1 MHIND
6 ALNKTVS
13 AFEDVDSSMA
23 GAFDAN
29 TLASVR
35 QDLNMA
41 NAEFEEMNQTIQQN
55 ERQQD
60 RFNQEIEQ
68 GANSAGRLTKRIVG
82 ALGAYASLMGFKQT
96 LNLSDDLVQ
105 TQARLNMMNDGLQST
120 EELQDM
126 IFASAERSRG
136 SYLATAD
143 VVAKLGQ
150 RAGDAFASNQET
162 IAFAE
167 NLNKMFVVAGA
178 SQEEMNSAS
187 LQLTQAL
194 GSGVLRGEE
203 LNAVF
208 ESAPNVIQAIADYM
222 DVPIGQIRNMASEG
236 EITADIVKSAMLSAT
251 DDINS
256 QFEQMPM
263 TFNQV
268 WMSFKNN
275 ALIAFEPILARLSDM
290 ANSEQFQTMAQN
302 MVGALVLVANA
313 ALGLLDIMASIN
325 QFVTDNWSYIEPVIV
340 GIAVAFGLYTAALVA
355 YNTVQAVTNFL
366 QGIAALK
373 ASVLA
378 AATMLQSGATFT
390 ATTAQHGLNAALL
403 ASPYTWIII
412 MIAAVIGA
420 LYLGGAALNKFA
432 GTSISATGI
441 IAGTFAVLGANIY
454 NMLVAMANHFWTVA
468 EYLVNVWKNP
478 IYSVKRLF
486 AGLAS
491 NVLDMAIAITSGFDK
506 TATSIGNA
514 FIAGANKAIEGIN
527 WIINAINKIPGID
540 IGKVGGIDKMSS
552 ITSSLQGMKDGLYD
566 WVGEPPDDYW
576 EAPKLEMKSVGE
588 AWDAGYSV
596 GENFD
601 NAVKDFSFA
610 DLMPEVNVP
619 DPQDFANS
627 MDMSD
632 LGVEDAYGSSSVPKG
647 VAETAEN
654 TGEMRD
660 TIDISSED
668 LKYMRDIAEREVIN
682 RFTTAE
688 IKVEQT
694 NNNNISSD
702 MDLDGVINYLS
713 EGVDEAMHIAA
724 EGVHD

>member
-60 RFNQEIEQ
+60 RFNREIEQ

-96 LNLSDDLVQ
+96 LSLSDDLVQ
-105 TQARLNMMNDGLQST
+105 TQARLNMVNDEMQST
-120 EELQDM
+120 EELQEK
-126 IFASAERSRG
+126 IFASAERSRA
-136 SYLATAD
+136 SYLATANT
-143 VVAKLGQ
+143 VSQLGQ
-150 RAGDAFASNQET
+150 RAGDAFASNDET

-167 NLNKMFVVAGA
+167 NLNKAFVVAGA

-208 ESAPNVIQAIADYM
+208 ESAPNVIQTIADYLEV
-222 DVPIGQIRNMASEG
+222 DIGLIREMASEG
-236 EITADIVKSAMLSAT
+236 EITADIVKNAMLSAT

-263 TFNQV
+263 TFGQI
-268 WMSFKNN
+268 WTSFKNY
-275 ALIAFEPILARLSDM
+275 ALFAFEPVLARLSDI
-290 ANSEQFQTMAQN
+290 ANSEQFQVFKENA
-302 MVGALVLVANA
+302 VGALVVVANA
-313 ALGLLDIMASIN
+313 ALGLLDVLGSIN
-325 QFVTDNWSYIEPVIV
+325 QYITNNWTTIEPIIY
-340 GIAVAFGLYTAALVA
+340 GIAGALAVYTAYMVASNTVTLISTGIKIASAVASFGLAVATGTQASATA
-355 YNTVQAVTNFL
+355 
-366 QGIAALK
+366 IA
-373 ASVLA
+373 
-378 AATMLQSGATFT
+378 T
-390 ATTAQHGLNAALL
+390 ANQYGLNAALL
-403 ASPYTWIII
+403 ASPYTWVVI
-412 MIAAVIGA
+412 MILAIIGA
-420 LYLGGAALNKFA
+420 IYLGVAAMNKFA
-432 GTSISATGI
+432 GTSKSATGI
-441 IAGTFAVLGANIY
+441 IAGLFSALGAHIY
-454 NMLVAMANHFWTVA
+454 NTLVYVANYFWTVA

-486 AGLAS
+486 AGMAS
-491 NVLDMAIAITSGFDK
+491 NVLDMAIAIASGFDESA
-506 TATSIGNA
+506 TAIANA
-514 FIAGANKAIEGIN
+514 FISGANKAVEGIN
-527 WIINAINKIPGID
+527 WIIDAINKIPGID
-540 IGKVGGIDKMSS
+540 IGKVGGIDKMAS

-576 EAPKLEMKSVGE
+576 EAPKLEMKNIDD
-588 AWDAGYSV
+588 AWNSGYSA
-596 GENFD
+596 GENFE
-601 NAVKDFSFA
+601 NKVKDFSFS
-610 DLMPEVNVP
+610 DLMPEVDVP

-702 MDLDGVINYLS
+702 MDLDGVIDYLS